1 MPNHSEH
8 DRKEE
13 RTSFWRSRAFLVF
26 LGFVGIALVLLW
38 EEHRAHILGALPYLF
53 LLACPLMHLFG
64 GHRHGSHG
72 HHRDESNARKR
83 AVRSYKEQQPS
94 APPGSGHR

>member
-1 MPNHSEH
+1 MPDHSVH
-8 DRKEE
+8 DRKGE

-26 LGFVGIALVLLW
+26 LGFAGRALVLLW

-83 AVRSYKEQQPS
+83 AVRS
-94 APPGSGHR
+94 